1 MRLSQIQFSNF
12 RCFKDDV
19 IIFNNYTSLVGPN
32 NCGKSTA
39 LRALNIFFDSATKT
53 GAITNEDF
61 YIGAPIEAEL
71 SIKFEFTE
79 VNGEAAKALA
89 HYVRNGKVQFE
100 IIANREENNRITSKC
115 RGIRFGLEKFAPF
128 FAAEKAGD
136 KRPIYEELL
145 EEYNLAP
152 WKTMAQATE
161 EIQRVESEKFDEH
174 IAIPSDENAYGATGP
189 IPILKNYIDWI
200 YIPAVKEAASE
211 TSEHRNSA
219 FSKLIILAVRS
230 KCDFSE
236 KIQEIKKQVSTDLT
250 EVLKD
255 AEEILKEVGGEIDRD
270 FKNLTTTPIDVAI
283 NWGAIDEITLKE
295 PHIESSFKDGRVIA
309 SPNEFGHG
317 LQRTYIMALLS
328 LVAKTQNNNDD
339 FRLLLGVEEPEL
351 YQHPPQAKYLA
362 NALFELSKSNSQVI
376 VTTHSPTF
384 IRGDTFESIRVLR
397 KHENKTTVHTW
408 SLDEQRAYC
417 AERLGKAPIGE
428 QAALSGIDRTLQTNI
443 SELFFASKI
452 ILVEGIED
460 QAIIEAYLQKTNKI
474 SNFLQAG
481 CHIIPV
487 GGKPKMPMIIALA
500 RGFGIDVFCLFDM
513 DMNKSEQD
521 QANSIVIRYANDVDD
536 IIEEPIKSE
545 FAGNYF
551 YGWYENIQSAIENEC
566 APWKALKETIASE
579 WGWAANRMD
588 KDPMLL
594 TELISRI
601 IDSGDDIPPTN
612 RLISKIETFWEK

>member
-1 MRLSQIQFSNF
+1 MRLSKIEFSNF
-12 RCFKDDV
+12 RCFRDDV
-19 IIFNNYTSLVGPN
+19 IKFDNYTSLVGPN

-39 LRALNIFFDSATKT
+39 LRALNIFFDSASKT

-61 YIGAPIEAEL
+61 YIGAPTEAQL

-100 IIANREENNRITSKC
+100 IIANREENNQITSMC

-136 KRPIYEELL
+136 KKPIYEELL
-145 EEYNLAP
+145 EEYDLAP

-161 EIQRVESEKFDEH
+161 EIQRVELEKSDEH
-174 IAIPSDENAYGATGP
+174 TAIPSNENAYGATGP

-219 FSKLIILAVRS
+219 FSKLILLAVRS

-236 KIQEIKKQVSTDLT
+236 KIHEIKKHVSTDLT
-250 EVLKD
+250 EVLD
-255 AEEILKEVGGEIDRD
+255 QAEGILKEVGGEIDRD
-270 FKNLTTTPIDVAI
+270 FKNLTTTPIDVSI
-283 NWGAIDEITLKE
+283 NWGAIDEIALKE

-328 LVAKTQNNNDD
+328 LVAKTQNTNND
-339 FRLLLGVEEPEL
+339 FCLLLGVEEPEL

-362 NALFELSKSNSQVI
+362 NALFELSKGNSQVI

-384 IRGDTFESIRVLR
+384 ISGDTFESIRVL
-397 KHENKTTVHTW
+397 KKKENKTTIHTW

-417 AERLGKAPIGE
+417 AARLDKAPIGE
-428 QAALSGIDRTLQTNI
+428 KAALSGIDRTLQTNI

-460 QAIIEAYLQKTNKI
+460 QAIIEAFLKKKDKI
-474 SNFLQAG
+474 AHFLQAG
-481 CHIIPV
+481 CHIISV

-513 DMNKSEQD
+513 DMDKPEKD
-521 QANSIVIRYANDVDD
+521 QANAVLVKYAASIYVCD
-536 IIEEPIKSE
+536 
-545 FAGNYF
+545 
-551 YGWYENIQSAIENEC
+551 
-566 APWKALKETIASE
+566 L
-579 WGWAANRMD
+579 
-588 KDPMLL
+588 
-594 TELISRI
+594 
-601 IDSGDDIPPTN
+601 
-612 RLISKIETFWEK
+612 